1 MKYELFVSLR
11 YLKAKR
17 KQSFISLITFISIG
31 GVALGVAALIIVIS
45 VMTGFKEDLQ
55 GKILGAYSH
64 LLILKH
70 PLEEVVGIKTY
81 TDIMKNIEDV
91 KGVVASTP
99 FIYGQVML
107 TSEGSVSGAFLR
119 GIDVKT
125 APGVITLKDD
135 LIMGDLGELEVR
147 GGIEKKKVDIPPKDI
162 DSELEGEGSDKNRNT
177 EDDKYGGIT
186 IFEFEEKEQSERSKN
201 LPGVIIGK
209 ELAKLLGS
217 VYGDEVVI
225 LSPKGEITPFGFTP
239 KMRRYRVVGLFDSGM
254 YEFDSTFAFIS
265 ISEAQSFFGMNDRVT
280 GIEVKVDNI
289 YNVRNIGKNIQ
300 AKLGLPYYTRN
311 WMEMHK
317 NIFAALQMEK
327 VAMFVILAMIV
338 FVAAFNIASTLIMVV
353 MEKNKD
359 IAILKSMGASSGGI
373 MKIFMFEGLIIGV
386 FGTFMGFVSGYIIC
400 FLLKKYEFI
409 KLDPNIYYIS
419 TLPVKM
425 VWSDILVIA
434 VSSLVLC
441 LLATIYPAWQASK
454 LDPAEAF
461 RYE

>member
-1 MKYELFVSLR
+1 VKYELFVSLR

-55 GKILGAYSH
+55 EKILGAYSH
-64 LLILKH
+64 LLVLQH
-70 PLEEVVGIKTY
+70 PLEEDAGIKDY
-81 TDIMKNIEDV
+81 ENVMKNIADV
-91 KGVVASTP
+91 KGVKASTP

-107 TSEGSVSGAFLR
+107 TSEVSVSGAFLR
-119 GIDVKT
+119 GIDIKT
-125 APGVITLKDD
+125 APDVITLEDD
-135 LIMGDLGELEVR
+135 LIMGDLRELEKN
-147 GGIEKKKVDIPPKDI
+147 GGEKGKDEPVSKDI
-162 DSELEGEGSDKNRNT
+162 DKGGGGDKGLET
-177 EDDKYGGIT
+177 DDGIL
-186 IFEFEEKEQSERSKN
+186 IFEFEELEKRERSKN

-209 ELAKLLGS
+209 ELSKLLGS

-239 KMRRYRVVGLFDSGM
+239 KMRRYRIVGLFDSGM

-265 ISEAQSFFGMNDRVT
+265 ISEAQSFFGMEDRVT
-280 GIEVKVDNI
+280 GVEVKVDDI
-289 YNVRNIGKNIQ
+289 YNVRSIGNNIQ

-317 NIFAALQMEK
+317 NIFAALQLEK
-327 VAMFVILAMIV
+327 IAMFVILAMIV

-373 MKIFMFEGLIIGV
+373 MKIFMFEGLIIGF
-386 FGTFMGFVSGYIIC
+386 FGTFLGFVSGYIIC
-400 FLLKKYEFI
+400 FLLKRYEFI
-409 KLDPNIYYIS
+409 KLDPNVYYIS

-425 VWSDILVIA
+425 VWSDISLIA
-434 VSSLVLC
+434 VSSLLLC

>member
-55 GKILGAYSH
+55 EKILGAYSH

-70 PLEEVVGIKTY
+70 PLEEDVGIKTY
-81 TDIMKNIEDV
+81 TDIMKDIEDV
-91 KGVVASTP
+91 KGVAASTP
-99 FIYGQVML
+99 FIYGQVMF
-107 TSEGSVSGAFLR
+107 TSEVSVSGAFLR

-125 APGVITLKDD
+125 APDVITLKDD
-135 LIMGDLGELEVR
+135 LIMGDLSELED
-147 GGIEKKKVDIPPKDI
+147 GGEIKEKGDAPPKDV
-162 DSELEGEGSDKNRNT
+162 DGKLKGKGTEGDKET
-177 EDDKYGGIT
+177 GDDVYGGIT
-186 IFEFEEKEQSERSKN
+186 IFEFEEQEEREMSKN

-225 LSPKGEITPFGFTP
+225 LSPKGDVTPFGFTP

-265 ISEAQSFFGMNDRVT
+265 ISEAQSFFGMGDNVT
-280 GIEVKVDNI
+280 GIEVKVDDI
-289 YNVRNIGKNIQ
+289 YNVSNIGKNIQ

-327 VAMFVILAMIV
+327 IAMFVILAMIV

-386 FGTFMGFVSGYIIC
+386 FGTFLGFVSGYIIC
-400 FLLKKYEFI
+400 FLLKRYEFI
-409 KLDPNIYYIS
+409 KLDPNVYYIS
-419 TLPVKM
+419 TLPVKI

-434 VSSLVLC
+434 ASSLVLC
-441 LLATIYPAWQASK
+441 LLATIYPAWQASR